1 MRDLQPSPAFTMSNP
16 RLRFLPVLAAMLV
29 VACNEPSAP
38 EAPVAEVPAF
48 RIFPTYASDGKSADL
63 LVEPSGGVFFLGK
76 HALYFPANTICDPAI
91 STYGPTEWDKPCT
104 TITQPIRI
112 KARLVEQ
119 DGRSWVDFSPHLR
132 FAPSDDED
140 RWVYIFMATK
150 ASEGKRLVGKNAPP
164 ILWSPAIG
172 VPGIDEALV
181 DATLKTKW
189 DKKLG
194 GVYRR
199 IKHFSGYNVWS
210 GYAGPVQ
217 DY

>member
-1 MRDLQPSPAFTMSNP
+1 MF
-16 RLRFLPVLAAMLV
+16 F

-63 LVEPSGGVFFLGK
+63 IVEPSGGVFYLGK
-76 HALYFPANTICDPAI
+76 HALSFPANTICDPAI

-104 TITQPIRI
+104 TITQSIQIHAELRE
-112 KARLVEQ
+112 AN
-119 DGRSWVDFSPHLR
+119 GRSWIDFSPHLR
-132 FAPSDDED
+132 FAPSRDED
-140 RWVYIFMATK
+140 RWVYLFMTTK
-150 ASEGKRLVGKNAPP
+150 ASKRKHVSGNNTPP

-172 VPGIDEALV
+172 VPGIDESLL
-181 DATLKTKW
+181 DPTLKTKA
-189 DKKLG
+189 DKKHG

-210 GYAGPVQ
+210 GFAEEY
-217 DY
+217 

>member
-1 MRDLQPSPAFTMSNP
+1 MSTT

-48 RIFPTYASDGKSADL
+48 RIYPTYAPDGKSADL
-63 LVEPSGGVFFLGK
+63 LVEPSGGVFHLGK

-91 STYGPTEWDKPCT
+91 SSYGPTEWDQPCT
-104 TITQPIRI
+104 TITEPIRI
-112 KARLVEQ
+112 QATLVER
-119 DGRSWVDFSPHLR
+119 DGRSWVDFTPHLR
-132 FAPSDDED
+132 FAPSDDES
-140 RWVYIFMATK
+140 RWVYIFMATRG
-150 ASEGKRLVGKNAPP
+150 AEGKKLISKDAPP

-172 VPGIDEALV
+172 VPGINEALL
-181 DATLKTKW
+181 DETLKTKW
-189 DKKLG
+189 DRKLG

-210 GYAGPVQ
+210 GFAGPAEN
-217 DY
+217 Y

>member
-1 MRDLQPSPAFTMSNP
+1 MRIA
-16 RLRFLPVLAAMLV
+16 RLRVLPVVAALFV
-29 VACNEPSAP
+29 VACNEPSSP

-76 HALYFPANTICDPAI
+76 HSLYFPPNTICDPAI
-91 STYGPTEWDKPCT
+91 STYGPTEWDQPCT
-104 TITQPIRI
+104 TITEPIAI
-112 KARLVEQ
+112 HAKLVEK
-119 DGRSWVDFSPHLR
+119 DGRSWVDFTPHLR
-132 FAPSDDED
+132 FAPSEDES
-140 RWVYIFMATK
+140 RWVYIFMSTK
-150 ASEGKRLVGKNAPP
+150 ASVGKRLIGKNAPP

-172 VPGIDEALV
+172 VPGIDEALL
-181 DATLKTKW
+181 DPTLKTKW

-210 GYAGPVQ
+210 GFAGPS
-217 DY
+217 DNY

>member
-1 MRDLQPSPAFTMSNP
+1 MSNT

-63 LVEPSGGVFFLGK
+63 LVEPSGGVFYLGK

-104 TITQPIRI
+104 TITKPIRI
-112 KARLVEQ
+112 QARLVEQ

-132 FAPSDDED
+132 FAPSDDES
-140 RWVYIFMATK
+140 RWVYIFMSTK
-150 ASEGKRLVGKNAPP
+150 ASEGKKLIGKNAPP

-172 VPGIDEALV
+172 VAGIDEALL
-181 DATLKTKW
+181 DHTLKTKW

-210 GYAGPVQ
+210 GFAGPAQ

>member
-1 MRDLQPSPAFTMSNP
+1 MQTV
-16 RLRFLPVLAAMLV
+16 RLRFLPVIAAMLV

-63 LVEPSGGVFFLGK
+63 VVEPSGGVFVLGK

-91 STYGPTEWDKPCT
+91 STYGPTEWDAPCT
-104 TITQPIRI
+104 TITRPISI
-112 KARLVEQ
+112 HAELVEK
-119 DGRSWVDFSPHLR
+119 DGRSWVDFTPHLR
-132 FAPSDDED
+132 FAPSEDEH
-140 RWVYIFMATK
+140 RWVYLFMYTK
-150 ASEGKRLVGKNAPP
+150 ASEGKKLTGNNAPA

-172 VPGIDEALV
+172 VAGIDEALT
-181 DATLKTKW
+181 DETLKTKW

-210 GYAGPVQ
+210 GYAGAAQ